1 MKDSHFRLK
10 NRELSWL
17 AFNGR
22 VLQEA
27 ANRAVPLYE
36 RIKFLAIFSSNID
49 EFFRVRVASLR
60 ALLDLKKKTKKKLDF
75 DPAKLL
81 KRIHGVVDRQQEEF
95 GEIFRQ
101 IKRELKRRQIFLV
114 KESEL
119 TAEQAGVVREMFEQR
134 VLPHIRPVFL
144 NSRDGA
150 PFLEN
155 RAISLTVKLAARA
168 PHPGESGGKKRSRYA
183 LVPIPTVVVPRF
195 LTLPPDDGRTII
207 MFLDDVIRLFL
218 PDLFPGYEI
227 IGAYAIKLTRDA
239 ELYIDDEFTGDLLE
253 KIKKALRKRDRG
265 VPSRFLYDADIP
277 AKHLAYLKELFT
289 LSDDDMVRGGR
300 YHNFHDFFSFP
311 VPTDPALRYEPMPP
325 VMPQDIP
332 PTGSLFAEI
341 ARRDILLYYPYHSYE
356 PVLRFLA
363 GAAED
368 PEVVSIHITLYRV
381 ARDSRVVSELLRACE
396 RGKSVTAFFEI
407 KARFDEESNIRR
419 AEELERAGARVF
431 YSIPGMKVHAK
442 LCLVTRSTRD
452 GRGRLAYLSTGNFN
466 EKAAELYTDFGL
478 LTARDTITDEVVRV
492 FEILCRSAE
501 EQQFEHLLVAPFTM
515 RKEFASL
522 VRQEMDN
529 ARNGREALIIAKMN
543 SLEDPGMIRELY
555 RASAAGVTIRLIV
568 RGICCLIPGVKG
580 MSEHIEAISIVDRF
594 LEHARVY
601 WFHHGGDPRCYLSS
615 ADWMKRNL
623 NRRIEVAFPVVDS
636 GLCDVIRRTLDLQ
649 WNDTMKAREI
659 DRRQSNTMKLSPAN
673 GVVRSQ
679 YAIYDMFA
687 TVPEEPAGIA

>member
-27 ANRAVPLYE
+27 AHSAVPLYE

-60 ALLDLKKKTKKKLDF
+60 ALLNLKKKTKKKLDF

-81 KRIHGVVDRQQEEF
+81 KRIHRVVDRQQEEF

-101 IKRELKRRQIFLV
+101 IRRELKKRQIFLM
-114 KESEL
+114 KETDL
-119 TAEQAGVVREMFEQR
+119 TAGQASVVRGMFEEHVRQ
-134 VLPHIRPVFL
+134 HIRPVFL
-144 NSRDGA
+144 DSQNDA

-155 RAISLTVKLAARA
+155 RAISLTVKLVARA
-168 PHPGESGGKKRSRYA
+168 LHPGEPGKKNRSRYA
-183 LVPIPTVVVPRF
+183 LVPIPTAAVPRF
-195 LTLPPDDGRTII
+195 LALPPDNGRTII
-207 MFLDDVIRLFL
+207 MFLDDVIRLCL
-218 PDLFPGYEI
+218 PDLFPEYEI
-227 IGAYAIKLTRDA
+227 MGAYAIKLTRDA

-253 KIKKALRKRDRG
+253 KIKKALRRRDRG

-277 AKHLAYLKELFT
+277 AKHLAHLKELFT

-300 YHNFHDFFSFP
+300 YHNFHDFFTFP
-311 VPTDPALRYEPMPP
+311 APPDPDLRYEPMPP
-325 VMPQDIP
+325 VTPQDIP
-332 PTGSLFAEI
+332 PTGSLFEEI

-363 GAAED
+363 GAADD

-381 ARDSRVVSELLRACE
+381 ARDSRVVRELLRACE

-442 LCLVTRSTRD
+442 LCLVTRTTRD
-452 GRGRLAYLSTGNFN
+452 GPARLAYLSTGNFN

-478 LTARDTITDEVVRV
+478 LTARDAMTDEVARV

-501 EQQFEHLLVAPFTM
+501 KQQFGHLLVAPFTM
-515 RKEFASL
+515 RKEFMAL
-522 VRQEMDN
+522 IRQEMEN

-555 RASAAGVTIRLIV
+555 RASAAGVTVRLIV

-580 MSEHIEAISIVDRF
+580 MSEHIEVVSIVDRF

-601 WFHHGGDPRCYLSS
+601 WFHHGGTPCCYLSS

-636 GLCDVIRRTLDLQ
+636 GLCNVIRRTLDLQ
-649 WNDTMKAREI
+649 WNDTAKARQI
-659 DRRQSNTMKLSPAN
+659 DRSQSNTIKQPSAD
-673 GVVRSQ
+673 GVLQSQ
-679 YAIYDMFA
+679 YAIYDMFNGGRG
-687 TVPEEPAGIA
+687 EPAGIV